1 MMVQNLWQL
10 LMCLIMDKIK
20 LKSGREIDIKDISL
34 DERDEMLDSVEY
46 TYDDKGNVSGVKMM
60 HSTITK
66 WLRFGLNGKADDA
79 YILGLSFEERTEI
92 FLAMQEKLLTG
103 EGNASSSK

>member
-1 MMVQNLWQL
+1 
-10 LMCLIMDKIK
+10 MDKIK
-20 LKSGREIDIKDISL
+20 LKSGREVDIKDISL

-46 TYDDKGNVSGVKMM
+46 IYDKKGGVSGVKMM

-66 WLRFGLNGKADDA
+66 WLRFGLNGKADDE
-79 YILGLSFEERTEI
+79 YILGLTFEERTEI
-92 FLAMQEKLLTG
+92 FLKMKEKILTG

>member
-1 MMVQNLWQL
+1 MNKL
-10 LMCLIMDKIK
+10 K
-20 LKSGREIDIKDISL
+20 LKSGREIHIKEVSL

-46 TYDDKGNVSGVKMM
+46 VFDDKGNAKGVKMM

-66 WLRFGLNGKADDA
+66 WLRFGLEGKANDD

-92 FLAMQEKLLTG
+92 FLVMQEKLLTG
-103 EGNASSSK
+103 EENASSSK

>member
-1 MMVQNLWQL
+1 
-10 LMCLIMDKIK
+10 MDKIK
-20 LKSGREIDIKDISL
+20 LKSGREVGIKGVSL

-46 TYDDKGNVSGVKMM
+46 VYDDKGNVNGVKMM

-66 WLRFGLNGKADDA
+66 WLRFGLNGKADDE
-79 YILGLSFEERTEI
+79 YILGLTFEERTEI
-92 FLAMQEKLLTG
+92 FLKMQDKLLTG

>member
-1 MMVQNLWQL
+1 
-10 LMCLIMDKIK
+10 MDKLK
-20 LKSGREIDIKDISL
+20 LKSGREIELKELGL

-46 TYDDKGNVSGVKMM
+46 IYDDKGNVSGVKMM

-66 WLRFGLNGKADDA
+66 WLRFGLNGQANDEF
-79 YILGLSFEERTEI
+79 ILGLTFEERTEI
-92 FLAMQEKLLTG
+92 FLKMQEKLLTG

>member
-1 MMVQNLWQL
+1 
-10 LMCLIMDKIK
+10 MDKIK
-20 LKSGREIDIKDISL
+20 LKSGREIDIKEISL

-79 YILGLSFEERTEI
+79 YILGLSMEERSEI
-92 FLAMQEKLLTG
+92 FLAMQEKLHLG
-103 EGNASSSK
+103 KEKASNSK

>member
-1 MMVQNLWQL
+1 
-10 LMCLIMDKIK
+10 MDKLK
-20 LKSGREIDIKDISL
+20 LKSGREIDIKEISL

-46 TYDDKGNVSGVKMM
+46 TYDNKGGVTGVKMM

-92 FLAMQEKLLTG
+92 FLAMQEKLMTG
-103 EGNASSSK
+103 EENASSQK

>member
-1 MMVQNLWQL
+1 MNTL
-10 LMCLIMDKIK
+10 K
-20 LKSGREIDIKDISL
+20 LKSGRELKLKDVTL

-66 WLRFGLNGKADDA
+66 WLRFGLNGQANDEF
-79 YILGLSFEERTEI
+79 ILGLSFEERTEI

-103 EGNASSSK
+103 EESSSNSK

>member
-1 MMVQNLWQL
+1 MN
-10 LMCLIMDKIK
+10 KIK
-20 LKSGREIDIKDISL
+20 LKSGREIKLKDVSL

-46 TYDDKGNVSGVKMM
+46 TYDGKGNVSGVKMM

-66 WLRFGLNGKADDA
+66 WLRNGLNGQATDEF
-79 YILGLSFEERTEI
+79 IMGLTFEERTEI
-92 FLAMQEKLLTG
+92 FLKLQGMIMTG

>member
-1 MMVQNLWQL
+1 MEKL
-10 LMCLIMDKIK
+10 K
-20 LKSGREIDIKDISL
+20 LKSGREIDIKDVTL

-46 TYDDKGNVSGVKMM
+46 TYDDKGGVTGVKMM

-66 WLRFGLNGKADDA
+66 WLRNGLNGQANDEF
-79 YILGLSFEERTEI
+79 ILGLTFEERTEI
-92 FLAMQEKLLTG
+92 FLVMQEKLLTG

>member
-1 MMVQNLWQL
+1 MNKL
-10 LMCLIMDKIK
+10 K
-20 LKSGREIDIKDISL
+20 LKSGREIGIKDISL
-34 DERDEMLDSVEY
+34 DETDEMLDSVEY
-46 TYDDKGNVSGVKMM
+46 IYDDKGVVSGVKMM

-66 WLRFGLNGKADDA
+66 WLRFGLNGKADDD

>member
-1 MMVQNLWQL
+1 
-10 LMCLIMDKIK
+10 MDKIK
-20 LKSGREIDIKDISL
+20 LKTGREVGIKDISL

-46 TYDDKGNVSGVKMM
+46 VYDDKGGVSGVKMM
-60 HSTITK
+60 HTIITK

-92 FLAMQEKLLTG
+92 FLAMQEKLHLG
-103 EGNASSSK
+103 EENASSSK